1 MVCAVSPIPVAGIQ
15 NRNGNALPPSAVNRL
30 HAIVNEN
37 PTALLLVLAL
47 WLQPNKKDNGVVDE

>member
-1 MVCAVSPIPVAGIQ
+1 MVCAVSSIPVFSIQ
-15 NRNGNALPPSAVNRL
+15 SAREHAPLPSAVNRL
-30 HAIVNEN
+30 HAIANEN